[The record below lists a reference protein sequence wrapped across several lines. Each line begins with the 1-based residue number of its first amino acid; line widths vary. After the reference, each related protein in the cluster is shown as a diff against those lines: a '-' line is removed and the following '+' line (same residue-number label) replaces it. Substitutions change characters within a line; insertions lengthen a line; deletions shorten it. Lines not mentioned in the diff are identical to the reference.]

1 LASAAAPVGRTKVAP
16 VLTGVILTILL
27 LWMLGKTVH
36 VFLLLFIAIIISL
49 YLGAVRD
56 LLVEKGHIPPRVAFF
71 LSVVGSAAALMGLFA
86 ILLPPVVEQTR
97 SLIVVLPNYVETW
110 ENGLATFVARFP
122 AMRDVW
128 KPGEH
133 PLVTAVYDQLASQ
146 AETLVPKVFSM
157 VQVLID
163 CFAVGVMSIYLALQP
178 GVYREWLI
186 ALFPPV
192 HRDLVRDVLRDLA
205 DSLRAYIVG
214 QLLAMTVLAAL
225 TAAGLYLLK
234 VPYWLT
240 FGIFTGLVAVVP
252 FFGTLVS
259 TTLPALFVLGG
270 PGGGTRALY
279 VLLLGVIIHLIEGN
293 LVSPLVMSK
302 KIDMPPVLTIT
313 AVLVIGKMLGPL
325 GLVVALP
332 ILVTVMVI
340 VRRILI
346 NRIYEGKGFRRSTRD
361 RIFVLRVPV
370 PDGGVLVPSQPPPD
384 LIAIREKSGPRE
396 LRVGRPDRRGAN
408 RAS

>member
-1 LASAAAPVGRTKVAP
+1 
-16 VLTGVILTILL
+16 
-27 LWMLGKTVH
+27 MLGATAD
-36 VFLLLFIAIIISL
+36 VFLLLFIAILISL

-56 LLVEKGHIPPRVAFF
+56 LFVEKLHVPPKLAFF
-71 LSVVGSAAALMGLFA
+71 LSVFGTAAALIGLVA

-97 SLIVVLPNYVETW
+97 ALFVVMPSYISAW
-110 ENGLATFVARFP
+110 EAGIDRLVARFP

-133 PLVTAVYDQLASQ
+133 PLVGALYDQAAGQ
-146 AETLVPKVFSM
+146 AQLLVPRVFSL
-157 VQVLID
+157 VHVLIN

-186 ALFPPV
+186 ALFPPI
-192 HRDLVRDVLRDLA
+192 HRDLVRDVLRDLGDA
-205 DSLRAYIVG
+205 LRAYIIA

-225 TAAGLYLLK
+225 TAAGLYLLN

-240 FGIFTGLVAVVP
+240 FGIFTGLVAVIP

-259 TTLPALFVLGG
+259 TILPALFVLGG
-270 PGGGTRALY
+270 PGGGTRAIY
-279 VLLLGVIIHLIEGN
+279 VLILGVVIHLIEGN
-293 LVSPLVMSK
+293 LVAPLVMSK
-302 KIDMPPVLTIT
+302 KIEMPPVLTIT
-313 AVLVIGKMLGPL
+313 SVLVVGKLLGGL

-332 ILVTVMVI
+332 TLVTVMVI

-346 NRIYEGKGFRRSTRD
+346 NRIYEGKGFRKSTRD

-370 PDGGVLVPSQPPPD
+370 PDGGVIVPSAQPPD
-384 LIAIREKSGPRE
+384 LITIREKGP
-396 LRVGRPDRRGAN
+396 LKKTA
-408 RAS
+408 

>member
-1 LASAAAPVGRTKVAP
+1 MASAAAPAPRVKVAP
-16 VLTGVILTILL
+16 ILAGVILTFLL
-27 LWMLGKTVH
+27 LWMLGATAD
-36 VFLLLFIAIIISL
+36 VFLLLFIAILLSL

-56 LLVEKGHIPPRVAFF
+56 VLVDKAHVPPRIAFF
-71 LSVVGSAAALMGLFA
+71 VSVVGSAALLFGLFA

-97 SLIVVLPNYVETW
+97 SLIVVLPKYIETW
-110 ENGLATFVARFP
+110 EGGIDKFVARFP

-133 PLVTAVYDQLASQ
+133 PLISAVYDQLSQ
-146 AETLVPKVFSM
+146 QAQTVVPRVFGF
-157 VQVLID
+157 VHVLID

-186 ALFPPV
+186 ALFPPI

-205 DSLRAYIVG
+205 DALRAYIVG
-214 QLLAMTVLAAL
+214 QLLTMTVLAAL
-225 TAAGLYLLK
+225 TAAGLYLLD

-252 FFGTLVS
+252 FFGTLLS

-270 PGGGTRALY
+270 PGGGTHALY

-302 KIDMPPVLTIT
+302 KIDMPPVLTIIS
-313 AVLVIGKMLGPL
+313 VLVIGKLLGGL

-332 ILVTVMVI
+332 TLVTVMVI

-346 NRIYEGKGFRRSTRD
+346 NRIYEGKGFRKSTRD

-370 PDGGVLVPSQPPPD
+370 PDGGVLVPTTPPPD
-384 LIAIREKSGPRE
+384 LITIREK
-396 LRVGRPDRRGAN
+396 RPLKKSA
-408 RAS
+408 

>member
-1 LASAAAPVGRTKVAP
+1 MASAAIPRVRVAP
-16 VLTGVILTILL
+16 ILTGVILTLLL
-27 LWMLGKTVH
+27 LWMLGATAD

-56 LLVEKGHIPPRVAFF
+56 LFVEKLHVPNRLAFF
-71 LSVVGSAAALMGLFA
+71 IAVVGTATALLGLFA

-97 SLIVVLPNYVETW
+97 ALIVVMPTYIETW
-110 ENGLATFVARFP
+110 ETGIDHFIGRFP

-128 KPGEH
+128 KPGDH
-133 PLVTAVYDQLASQ
+133 PLITAVYNQLSDQAQL
-146 AETLVPKVFSM
+146 LVPR
-157 VQVLID
+157 VLSLVSVMID

-186 ALFPPV
+186 ALFPPI

-205 DSLRAYIVG
+205 DALRAYIVG
-214 QLLAMTVLAAL
+214 QLLTMTLLAAF
-225 TAAGLYLLK
+225 TAAGLYLLD

-252 FFGTLVS
+252 FFGTLLS

-270 PGGGTRALY
+270 PGGGTRAIY
-279 VLLLGVIIHLIEGN
+279 VLALGVVIHLIEGN

-313 AVLVIGKMLGPL
+313 SVLIVGKLLGPL

-332 ILVTVMVI
+332 VLVTVMVI

-346 NRIYEGKGFRRSTRD
+346 NRIYEGKGFRKSTRD

-370 PDGGVLVPSQPPPD
+370 PDGGVISPSVQPPD
-384 LIAIREKSGPRE
+384 LITIREKNP
-396 LRVGRPDRRGAN
+396 LKKTA
-408 RAS
+408 

>member
-1 LASAAAPVGRTKVAP
+1 VKVAP
-16 VLTGVILTILL
+16 ILTGVILTFLL
-27 LWMLGKTVH
+27 LWMLGATAD
-36 VFLLLFIAIIISL
+36 VFLLLFIAIILSL

-56 LLVEKGHIPPRVAFF
+56 LLVNRAHVPPKFAFF
-71 LSVVGSAAALMGLFA
+71 LSVVGSAAALFGLFA

-97 SLIVVLPNYVETW
+97 GLIIVLPKYIETW
-110 ENGLATFVARFP
+110 EGGIDHFVARFP
-122 AMRDVW
+122 AMKDVW

-133 PLVTAVYDQLASQ
+133 PLITAVYNQVSSQ
-146 AETLVPKVFSM
+146 AETVVPH
-157 VQVLID
+157 VLSFVHVMID

-178 GVYREWLI
+178 GTYREWLI

-192 HRDLVRDVLRDLA
+192 HRDLVRDVLSDLA
-205 DSLRAYIVG
+205 DALRAYIVG
-214 QLLAMTVLAAL
+214 QLLTMTLLAAF
-225 TAAGLYLLK
+225 TAAGLYMLN

-240 FGIFTGLVAVVP
+240 FGVFTGLVAVIP
-252 FFGTLVS
+252 FFGTLLS

-279 VLLLGVIIHLIEGN
+279 VLALGVVIHLIEGN

-313 AVLVIGKMLGPL
+313 SVLVIGKLLGPL

-332 ILVTVMVI
+332 TLVTVMVI

-370 PDGGVLVPSQPPPD
+370 PDGGVIVPTTPIPD
-384 LIAIREKSGPRE
+384 VILIREKGS
-396 LRVGRPDRRGAN
+396 LKTA
-408 RAS
+408 

>member
-1 LASAAAPVGRTKVAP
+1 MVGATAE
-16 VLTGVILTILL
+16 
-27 LWMLGKTVH
+27 

-56 LLVEKGHIPPRVAFF
+56 LFVEKLHVPPKLAFF
-71 LSVVGSAAALMGLFA
+71 LSIAGTTAALLGLLA

-97 SLIVVLPNYVETW
+97 ALIVVMPAYITAWET
-110 ENGLATFVARFP
+110 GIDKLISRFP
-122 AMRDVW
+122 ALSGVW

-133 PLVTAVYDQLASQ
+133 PLVGALYDQAAAQ
-146 AETLVPKVFSM
+146 AQLLVPRVFGFVHVM
-157 VQVLID
+157 IN

-186 ALFPPV
+186 ALFPPI

-205 DSLRAYIVG
+205 DALRAYIVG

-225 TAAGLYLLK
+225 TAAGLYLLN

-240 FGIFTGLVAVVP
+240 FGIFTGLVAVIP
-252 FFGTLVS
+252 FFGTLIS
-259 TTLPALFVLGG
+259 TILPALFVLGG
-270 PGGGTRALY
+270 PGGGTRAIY
-279 VLLLGVIIHLIEGN
+279 VLILGVVIHLIEGN
-293 LVSPLVMSK
+293 LVAPLVMSK

-313 AVLVIGKMLGPL
+313 SVLIVGKLLGPL

-332 ILVTVMVI
+332 VLVTVMTI

-346 NRIYEGKGFRRSTRD
+346 NRIYEGKGFRKSTRD

-370 PDGGVLVPSQPPPD
+370 PDGGVIVPSAQPPD
-384 LIAIREKSGPRE
+384 LIAVREK
-396 LRVGRPDRRGAN
+396 RPLKKTA
-408 RAS
+408 

>member
-1 LASAAAPVGRTKVAP
+1 MKGFKVAP
-16 VLTGVILTILL
+16 VITGIILTFLL
-27 LWMLGKTVH
+27 LWMLGATAD
-36 VFLLLFIAIIISL
+36 VFLLLFIAIILSL

-56 LLVEKGHIPPRVAFF
+56 LLVEHAHVPPKLAFF
-71 LSVVGSAAALMGLFA
+71 LSVVGSATALFGLFA
-86 ILLPPVVEQTR
+86 LLLPPVVEQTR
-97 SLIVVLPNYVETW
+97 SLIVVLPKYIETW
-110 ENGLATFVARFP
+110 ETGIDHFIARFP

-133 PLVTAVYDQLASQ
+133 PLISAVYEQVATQ
-146 AETLVPKVFSM
+146 AESVVPKLLSFVHVM
-157 VQVLID
+157 ID

-178 GVYREWLI
+178 GTYREWLI
-186 ALFPPV
+186 ALFPPI

-205 DSLRAYIVG
+205 DALRSYIVG
-214 QLLAMTVLAAL
+214 QLLTMTVLAAL
-225 TAAGLYLLK
+225 TAAGLYLLD

-240 FGIFTGLVAVVP
+240 FGVFTGLVAVIP

-279 VLLLGVIIHLIEGN
+279 VLALGVVIHLIEGN
-293 LVSPLVMSK
+293 LVAPLVMSK
-302 KIDMPPVLTIT
+302 KIDMPPVLTII
-313 AVLVIGKMLGPL
+313 AVLVIGKLLGPL

-332 ILVTVMVI
+332 TLVTVMVV

-346 NRIYEGKGFRRSTRD
+346 NRIYEGKGFRKSTRD

-370 PDGGVLVPSQPPPD
+370 PDGGVIVPPTPVPD
-384 LIAIREKSGPRE
+384 LIKIREKRP
-396 LRVGRPDRRGAN
+396 LRIPA
-408 RAS
+408 

>member
-1 LASAAAPVGRTKVAP
+1 LASAAVPGGRVKVAP
-16 VLTGVILTILL
+16 ILTGVILTLLL
-27 LWMLGKTVH
+27 LWMFGATAD
-36 VFLLLFIAIIISL
+36 VFLLLFVAIILSL

-56 LLVEKGHIPPRVAFF
+56 LLVEHAHLPPRLAFF
-71 LSVVGSAAALMGLFA
+71 VSVAGSAAALIGLFA

-97 SLIVVLPNYVETW
+97 ALIVVMPQYIETW
-110 ENGLATFVARFP
+110 ETGIDHFVARFP
-122 AMRDVW
+122 AMKDVW

-133 PLVTAVYDQLASQ
+133 PLVTAVYDQVASQ
-146 AETLVPKVFSM
+146 AQNLAPRLFGLVHIM
-157 VQVLID
+157 ID
-163 CFAVGVMSIYLALQP
+163 CFAVGVMAIYLALQP

-186 ALFPPV
+186 ALFPPI

-205 DSLRAYIVG
+205 DGLRAYIVG
-214 QLLAMTVLAAL
+214 QLLTMTMLAAF
-225 TAAGLYLLK
+225 TAGGLYLLN

-252 FFGTLVS
+252 FFGTLLS

-270 PGGGTRALY
+270 PGGGTRAVY
-279 VLLLGVIIHLIEGN
+279 VLLLGVVIHLIEGN

-313 AVLVIGKMLGPL
+313 SVLIVGQLLGPL

-332 ILVTVMVI
+332 ILVTVMVV

-346 NRIYEGKGFRRSTRD
+346 NRIYEGQGFRKSTRD

-370 PDGGVLVPSQPPPD
+370 PDGGVIVSGEPPSD
-384 LIAIREKSGPRE
+384 LIKSR
-396 LRVGRPDRRGAN
+396 DAKKI
-408 RAS
+408 A

>member
-1 LASAAAPVGRTKVAP
+1 
-16 VLTGVILTILL
+16 VILTFLL
-27 LWMLGKTVH
+27 LWMLGATAD
-36 VFLLLFIAIIISL
+36 VFLLLFIAIILSL

-56 LLVEKGHIPPRVAFF
+56 LLVEKAHVPPRLAFF
-71 LSVVGSAAALMGLFA
+71 LSVVGSGALLFGLFA

-97 SLIVVLPNYVETW
+97 ALIVVLPKYIETW
-110 ENGLATFVARFP
+110 ESGIDNFVARFP

-133 PLVTAVYDQLASQ
+133 PLISAVYDQVSQ
-146 AETLVPKVFSM
+146 QAQSVVPRVFGF
-157 VQVLID
+157 VHVLID

-186 ALFPPV
+186 ALFPPI

-205 DSLRAYIVG
+205 DALRAYIVG
-214 QLLAMTVLAAL
+214 QLLTMTVLAAL
-225 TAAGLYLLK
+225 TAAGLYILD

-240 FGIFTGLVAVVP
+240 FGVFTGLVAVIP
-252 FFGTLVS
+252 FFGTLLS

-270 PGGGTRALY
+270 PGGGTHAIY
-279 VLLLGVIIHLIEGN
+279 VLLLGVVIHLIEGN
-293 LVSPLVMSK
+293 IVSPLVMSR
-302 KIDMPPVLTIT
+302 KIDMPPVLTIIS
-313 AVLVIGKMLGPL
+313 VLVIGKLLGGL

-332 ILVTVMVI
+332 TLVSVMVI

-346 NRIYEGKGFRRSTRD
+346 NRIYEGKGFRKSTRD

-370 PDGGVLVPSQPPPD
+370 PDGGVLVPQTPPPD
-384 LIAIREKSGPRE
+384 LITVREK
-396 LRVGRPDRRGAN
+396 RPLKKSA
-408 RAS
+408 

>member
-1 LASAAAPVGRTKVAP
+1 MASAAASGRTRVAP
-16 VLTGVILTILL
+16 ILAGVIITVLL
-27 LWMLGKTVH
+27 LWMLGATAD

-56 LLVEKGHIPPRVAFF
+56 LLVERVHVPPKLAFF
-71 LSVVGSAAALMGLFA
+71 LSVVGTTSALLGLFA

-97 SLIVVLPNYVETW
+97 ALIVVLPNYINAWET
-110 ENGLATFVARFP
+110 GIDHFIARFP

-133 PLVTAVYDQLASQ
+133 PLITAVYDQVASQ
-146 AETLVPKVFSM
+146 AQGLVPKVFSLVRVM
-157 VQVLID
+157 ID
-163 CFAVGVMSIYLALQP
+163 CFAVAVMAIYLALQP

-186 ALFPPV
+186 ALFPPI

-205 DSLRAYIVG
+205 DALRAYIVG
-214 QLLAMTVLAAL
+214 QLLTMTLLAAF
-225 TAAGLYLLK
+225 TAAGLYILN

-240 FGIFTGLVAVVP
+240 FGVFTGLVAVIP
-252 FFGTLVS
+252 FFGTLLS

-279 VLLLGVIIHLIEGN
+279 VLLLGVVIHLIEGN

-313 AVLVIGKMLGPL
+313 AVLVIGKILGPL

-332 ILVTVMVI
+332 TLVSVMVI

-346 NRIYEGKGFRRSTRD
+346 NRIYEGQGFRKSTRD

-370 PDGGVLVPSQPPPD
+370 PDGGVLVAATPPPD
-384 LIAIREKSGPRE
+384 LIAFRENEGLPK
-396 LRVGRPDRRGAN
+396 
-408 RAS
+408 RA

>member
-1 LASAAAPVGRTKVAP
+1 LASASGAANRVKVAP
-16 VLTGVILTILL
+16 ILAGVILTFLL
-27 LWMLGKTVH
+27 LWMFGRTAD
-36 VFLLLFIAIIISL
+36 VFLLLFIAIILSL

-56 LLVEKGHIPPRVAFF
+56 LLVEHAHFPPRVAFF
-71 LSVVGSAAALMGLFA
+71 VAVVGSGAALIGLFA

-97 SLIVVLPNYVETW
+97 ALIVVMPRYIETW
-110 ENGLATFVARFP
+110 ESGIDHFVARFP

-133 PLVTAVYDQLASQ
+133 PLITAVYDQVSGQ
-146 AETLVPKVFSM
+146 AQAVVPRVFSLVHVM
-157 VQVLID
+157 VD

-186 ALFPPV
+186 ALFPPI

-205 DSLRAYIVG
+205 DALRAYIVG
-214 QLLAMTVLAAL
+214 QLLTMTFLAAL
-225 TAAGLYLLK
+225 TAAGLWILG

-240 FGIFTGLVAVVP
+240 FGVFTGLVAVVP
-252 FFGTLVS
+252 FFGTLLS

-279 VLLLGVIIHLIEGN
+279 VLALGVVIHLIEGN
-293 LVSPLVMSK
+293 IVSPLVMSK

-313 AVLVIGKMLGPL
+313 SVLIVGQLLGPL

-332 ILVTVMVI
+332 TLVSVMVI

-346 NRIYEGKGFRRSTRD
+346 NRIYEGKGFRKSTRD

-370 PDGGVLVPSQPPPD
+370 PDGGVIVPAEPAPD
-384 LIAIREKSGPRE
+384 LIRLREKKS
-396 LRVGRPDRRGAN
+396 LKKTA
-408 RAS
+408 

>member
-1 LASAAAPVGRTKVAP
+1 MASAAAPRVRVAP
-16 VLTGVILTILL
+16 IITGVILTFLL
-27 LWMLGKTVH
+27 LWMLGATAD
-36 VFLLLFIAIIISL
+36 VFLLLFIAILISL

-56 LLVEKGHIPPRVAFF
+56 LLVEKAHLPAKIAFF
-71 LSVVGSAAALMGLFA
+71 ISVFGTAAALLGLFA

-97 SLIVVLPNYVETW
+97 SLIVVMPKYIEAWET
-110 ENGLATFVARFP
+110 GIDHFVGRFP

-133 PLVTAVYDQLASQ
+133 PLISAVYEQLAGQ
-146 AETLVPKVFSM
+146 AQLLVPRVFGLVHVM
-157 VQVLID
+157 ID

-178 GVYREWLI
+178 GTYREWLI
-186 ALFPPV
+186 ALFPPI

-205 DSLRAYIVG
+205 DALRAYIVG
-214 QLLAMTVLAAL
+214 QLLTMTLLAAF
-225 TAAGLYLLK
+225 TAAGLYLLD

-240 FGIFTGLVAVVP
+240 FGIFTGLVAVIP
-252 FFGTLVS
+252 FFGTLLS

-270 PGGGTRALY
+270 PGGGTRAIY
-279 VLLLGVIIHLIEGN
+279 VLVLGVVIHLIEGN

-313 AVLVIGKMLGPL
+313 SVLVVGKLLGPL

-332 ILVTVMVI
+332 TLVTVMVI

-346 NRIYEGKGFRRSTRD
+346 NRIYEGKGFRKSTRD

-370 PDGGVLVPSQPPPD
+370 PDGGVLVPSAQPPD
-384 LIAIREKSGPRE
+384 LITIREKAP
-396 LRVGRPDRRGAN
+396 LKKTA
-408 RAS
+408 

>member
-1 LASAAAPVGRTKVAP
+1 MASAAVPVGRVKVAP
-16 VLTGVILTILL
+16 VLTGVILALLL
-27 LWMLGKTVH
+27 LWMFGETAD
-36 VFLLLFIAIIISL
+36 VFLLLFVAIILSL

-56 LLVEKGHIPPRVAFF
+56 LLVEHAHLPPRLAFF
-71 LSVVGSAAALMGLFA
+71 VSVAGSAAALIGLFA

-97 SLIVVLPNYVETW
+97 ALIVVMPQYIETW
-110 ENGLATFVARFP
+110 ETGIDHFVARVP
-122 AMRDVW
+122 AMKDVW

-133 PLVTAVYDQLASQ
+133 PLVTAVYDQLAAQ
-146 AETLVPKVFSM
+146 AQNLAPRVFGLVHIMIS
-157 VQVLID
+157 
-163 CFAVGVMSIYLALQP
+163 CFAVGVMAIYLALQP
-178 GVYREWLI
+178 GVYREWVI
-186 ALFPPV
+186 ALFPPI

-205 DSLRAYIVG
+205 DGLRAYIVG
-214 QLLAMTVLAAL
+214 QLLTMTMLAAF
-225 TAAGLYLLK
+225 TAGGLYLLN

-252 FFGTLVS
+252 FFGTLLS

-270 PGGGTRALY
+270 PGGGTRAIY
-279 VLLLGVIIHLIEGN
+279 VLLLGVVIHLIEGN

-313 AVLVIGKMLGPL
+313 SVLIVGQLLGPL

-346 NRIYEGKGFRRSTRD
+346 NRIYEGQGFRKSTRD

-370 PDGGVLVPSQPPPD
+370 PDGGVIVAVQPPAD
-384 LIAIREKSGPRE
+384 LIRAREAKKI
-396 LRVGRPDRRGAN
+396 A
-408 RAS
+408 

>member
-1 LASAAAPVGRTKVAP
+1 VKVAP

-27 LWMLGKTVH
+27 LWMFGVTAD
-36 VFLLLFIAIIISL
+36 VFLLVFIAIILSL

-56 LLVEKGHIPPRVAFF
+56 LLVEHGHVHARVAFF
-71 LSVVGSAAALMGLFA
+71 LSVVGSAAALIGLFA

-97 SLIVVLPNYVETW
+97 GLIVVMPKYIETW
-110 ENGLATFVARFP
+110 ETGIDHFVARFP

-133 PLVTAVYDQLASQ
+133 PLITAVYAQVSDQAQ
-146 AETLVPKVFSM
+146 AVVPKLFSLVHVM
-157 VQVLID
+157 VD
-163 CFAVGVMSIYLALQP
+163 CFAVGVMAIYLALQP

-186 ALFPPV
+186 ALFPPI

-205 DSLRAYIVG
+205 DALRAYIVG
-214 QLLAMTVLAAL
+214 QLLTMTFLAAL
-225 TAAGLYLLK
+225 TAAGLWILG

-240 FGIFTGLVAVVP
+240 FGVFTGLVAVVP
-252 FFGTLVS
+252 FFGTLLS

-279 VLLLGVIIHLIEGN
+279 VLALGVVIHLIEGN
-293 LVSPLVMSK
+293 IVSPLVMSK

-313 AVLVIGKMLGPL
+313 SVLIIGKLLGPL

-332 ILVTVMVI
+332 TLVTVMVI

-346 NRIYEGKGFRRSTRD
+346 NRIYEGKGFRKSTRD

-370 PDGGVLVPSQPPPD
+370 PDGGVIVPTEPVPD
-384 LIAIREKSGPRE
+384 LIGLREQRSLKKT
-396 LRVGRPDRRGAN
+396 A
-408 RAS
+408 